1 MHIGSDNFFMFF
13 VFAIPIV
20 AIVMG
25 VTHRIIQTIGQQR
38 LAELAQRERI
48 AAIERGV
55 DPSKLPPLPHADA
68 PETYTSRVGVPYT
81 ARRAHGLLIG
91 GIVTF
96 AVGVGIML
104 MIYILEPRTN
114 GWASGI
120 IPTMIGAALLVSAW
134 ACWPRGKNGTSS
146 C

>member
-1 MHIGSDNFFMFF
+1 MFHDSFMMVF

-48 AAIERGV
+48 AAIERGI
-55 DPSKLPPLPHADA
+55 DPSKLPPLPSAGSH
-68 PETYTSRVGVPYT
+68 ETYTFRVGATGP
-81 ARRAHGLLIG
+81 ARRAQGLVIG
-91 GIVTF
+91 GIVTL
-96 AVGVGIML
+96 AVGIGIML
-104 MIYILEPRTN
+104 MVYILEPTTS

-120 IPTMIGAALLVSAW
+120 IPTLIGVALLGCGLM
-134 ACWPRGKNGTSS
+134 CWPRGKDGAS
-146 C
+146 CC